1 MANFDKKTKT
11 VIDGK
16 VGFDKDRKPKA
27 EIISKEET
35 MFKVDKDGK
44 VIPEE
49 FPIYIYDREL
59 DRELI
64 EESFLLMESLKK
76 QKSTSKIV
84 NEMIIRD
91 KNDIQQLQNKFDKET
106 DQKKKKELE
115 LQLIKAKNTNLV
127 EEIKSRINTDIVE
140 ESIIESREL
149 IANLKKEKEKQ
160 TVEKSI
166 ELIPCTT
173 SEAYMTFEKGKTI
186 EGKDTTDWIADLI
199 SKRIVEPKYTL
210 GEAKNLKPD
219 FKIAIKE
226 AIMRA
231 SNYSTKSYRDIL
243 IEKKFEEKPLTKK
256 G

>member
-1 MANFDKKTKT
+1 MAGFDKKTKT
-11 VIDGK
+11 VIGK
-16 VGFDKDRKPKA
+16 VGFDKNKVIKP

-49 FPIYIYDREL
+49 FPLYLYDRDL

-84 NEMIIRD
+84 SEMITKDR
-91 KNDIQQLQNKFDKET
+91 NEIQQLQNKFDKEI

-115 LQLIKAKNTNLV
+115 LQLIKAKSTNLV
-127 EEIKSRINTDIVE
+127 EEIKSRVNTDLVE

-166 ELIPCTT
+166 KLVPCTT
-173 SEAYMTFEKGKTI
+173 SEAYLAFEKGRTI
-186 EGKDTTDWIADLI
+186 EGNDTTDWMADLI

-210 GEAKNLKPD
+210 EEAKKLKPD
-219 FKIAIKE
+219 YKIAIKE

-243 IEKKFEEKPLTKK
+243 IERKIEEKPLTKK